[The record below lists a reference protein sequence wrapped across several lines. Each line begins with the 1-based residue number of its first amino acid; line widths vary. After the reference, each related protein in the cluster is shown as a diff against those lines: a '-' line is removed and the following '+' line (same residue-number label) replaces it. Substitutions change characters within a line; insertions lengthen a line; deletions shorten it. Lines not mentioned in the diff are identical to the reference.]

1 MISGMPAACATSASA
16 ATSAISP
23 DGFAT
28 SSANTK
34 LVLSVIA
41 ARKASASSPATKVV
55 STPKRRSVTS
65 SWVTVP
71 P

>member
-1 MISGMPAACATSASA
+1 MISGMPASCATSASA
-16 ATSAISP
+16 ATSVTSP
-23 DGFAT
+23 EGLVT
-28 SSANTK
+28 ISANTNR
-34 LVLSVIA
+34 VFSVIA

-65 SWVTVP
+65 SWVMVP